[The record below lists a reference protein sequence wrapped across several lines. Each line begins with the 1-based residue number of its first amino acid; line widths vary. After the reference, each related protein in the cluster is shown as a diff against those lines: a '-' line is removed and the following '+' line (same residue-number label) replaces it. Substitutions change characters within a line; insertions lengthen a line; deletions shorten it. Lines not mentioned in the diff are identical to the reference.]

1 LNPRLLIFHPQCQF
15 FYKKFFVKKISQL
28 QKPIEDKSRLAAML
42 AKVLKEFSTLQKSKL
57 KVKKMLIFPAIDLKS
72 GQCVRLLKGDM
83 NQATIFNNNP
93 AAQAKEFEDLGFKF
107 LHVIDLDGAISGT
120 SVNENSVKEILKNVK
135 IPIQLGGGIR
145 SIETIAKWLELGVN
159 RVILGTIAAKNP
171 ELVKE
176 ACKKFPGK
184 IVIGID
190 AKDGFVATEGWVNS
204 SEIFVLELA
213 KQYANCGAA
222 AIIYTDI
229 SRDGT
234 LSGMD
239 VDGTRILA
247 QNLKIPV
254 IASGGI
260 SNLED
265 ILKIK
270 ALEKNGV
277 VGVIIGRALYDKKIP
292 TQDLVDLI

>member
-1 LNPRLLIFHPQCQF
+1 
-15 FYKKFFVKKISQL
+15 
-28 QKPIEDKSRLAAML
+28 
-42 AKVLKEFSTLQKSKL
+42 
-57 KVKKMLIFPAIDLKS
+57 MLIFPAIDLKS
-72 GQCVRLLKGDM
+72 SQCVRLFKGDM
-83 NQATIFNNNP
+83 NQVTIFNNNP

-120 SVNENSVKEILKNVK
+120 SANENSVKEILKNIK

-159 RVILGTIAAKNP
+159 RVILGTIAARNP

-176 ACKKFPGK
+176 ACKKFPER

-204 SEIFVLELA
+204 SEIFVIELA
-213 KQYANCGAA
+213 KRYANCGAS

-229 SRDGT
+229 ERDGT
-234 LSGMD
+234 LSGAD
-239 VDGTRILA
+239 IDGTRILA

-277 VGVIIGRALYDKKIP
+277 VGAIVGRALYDKKILA
-292 TQDLVDLI
+292 QDLVNLI